1 MIVFGPVPS
10 RRLGR
15 SLGVN
20 NIPPKHCSYSCIY
33 CQLGV
38 THNLETKRTRF
49 YDPSA
54 VAAEVRAHV
63 AQLREAG
70 EPVDFI
76 TFVPDGEPTL
86 DVNLG
91 QEISGLKDLGIP
103 IAVITNSSLLSM
115 ESIRDDLSQASLV
128 SVKVDA
134 VNETAFRRVDRAHH
148 SLHLA
153 QILAGIT
160 TFSAAFSGEIITET
174 MLIGGMNDSDKE
186 LRDTAAFIAA
196 IHPSKSYI
204 GVPTRPPA
212 EPWIK
217 LSTEQALTMA
227 YQIFHERIGAVEM
240 LITPE
245 EGSFI
250 TTDDLERD
258 LLSIVS
264 VHPMRE
270 EDLLKTLGARSGSF
284 ALIERLMRENR
295 VTRTVYGGT
304 TFYIRNL
311 HQN

>member
-1 MIVFGPVPS
+1 M
-10 RRLGR
+10 
-15 SLGVN
+15 N
-20 NIPPKHCSYSCIY
+20 NIPPKHCSYSCVY

-38 THNLETKRTRF
+38 TRSLETQRTRF
-49 YDPSA
+49 YDSA
-54 VAAEVRAHV
+54 AIVAEVRARV
-63 AQLREAG
+63 IQLREAG

-91 QEISGLKDLGIP
+91 HEIAGLKGLGIP
-103 IAVITNSSLLSM
+103 IAIITNSSLLSM
-115 ESIRDDLSQASLV
+115 DSVRNDLSQASLV

-134 VNETAFRRVDRAHH
+134 VNELAFRKVDRAHH
-148 SLHLA
+148 SLSLA
-153 QILAGIT
+153 EILAGIT
-160 TFSAAFSGEIITET
+160 TFSAAFASEIITET
-174 MLIGGMNDSDKE
+174 MLIDSMNDSEQE
-186 LRDTAAFIAA
+186 LRDTASFIAT
-196 IHPSKSYI
+196 IHPSRSYI

-217 LSTEQALTMA
+217 LSTEQALTTA
-227 YQIFHERIGAVEM
+227 YQIFHERINNVEM

-245 EGSFI
+245 EGEFV

-270 EDLLKTLGARSGSF
+270 EDLLKTLAARDSDF
-284 ALIERLMRENR
+284 ALIERFLQKNFI
-295 VTRTVYGGT
+295 TKTTYGGT